1 MRFAASANPRP
12 SVPLSRPAAASV
24 HEIRNGTVKKM
35 RGTVFHGPHD
45 VRVERVDDPKLQTP
59 TDALV
64 RITRAGICG
73 SDLHCYH
80 GAMPAV
86 PGFVLGHEGVGVVE
100 EVGAGVDGLKKGDR
114 VVVSGLVACGR
125 CFFCRRGQPSQ
136 CAESGSAVFGYG
148 SSSAGKLGWLGG
160 EQSEAVRVP
169 MADYTCYRLPD
180 AIDDDVAVF
189 LADILPTSFFG
200 AINGNIRPGDTVAIF
215 GCGPVGLCA
224 VMSAKLFGP
233 AEVIAVDSIP
243 YRLELARKLGAFAVD
258 TENAQ
263 QTILDRTDGRGAD
276 VTIEAVGNDAA
287 LTAAIMSARGG
298 GTVSVIGVFAAPSFN
313 FPIGYAFMRDLKFS
327 IGLVNINAHIPELAR
342 LIEKGALDPRPL
354 ISHIMPLDDAAK
366 GYEIFNARKDNVMK
380 VLLKP

>member
-1 MRFAASANPRP
+1 M
-12 SVPLSRPAAASV
+12 
-24 HEIRNGTVKKM
+24 K
-35 RGTVFHGPHD
+35 GTVFHGPHD
-45 VRVERVDDPKLQTP
+45 VRVERVDDPALQTP

-73 SDLHCYH
+73 SDLHPYH
-80 GAMPAV
+80 GAYPIE
-86 PGFVLGHEGVGVVE
+86 PGFVLGHEGVGVIE
-100 EVGAGVDGLKKGDR
+100 EVGAGVDRLEKGQR

-136 CAESGSAVFGYG
+136 CAESGGAVFGYG

-169 MADYTCYRLPD
+169 MADYTCYPLPD

-189 LADILPTSFFG
+189 LADILPTGYFG

-243 YRLELARKLGAFAVD
+243 YRLELARKLGANAVNID
-258 TENAQ
+258 QAN
-263 QTILDRTDGRGAD
+263 QTILDRTEGRGAD

-287 LTAAIMSARGG
+287 LTAAIMAARGG

-313 FPIGYAFMRDLKFS
+313 FPIGYAFMRDLTFR
-327 IGLVNINAHIPELAR
+327 IGLANINAHIPQLSR
-342 LIEKGALDPRPL
+342 LIEHGTLDPRPL

>member
-1 MRFAASANPRP
+1 M
-12 SVPLSRPAAASV
+12 
-24 HEIRNGTVKKM
+24 K
-35 RGTVFHGPHD
+35 GTVFHGPHD

-64 RITRAGICG
+64 RITRAAICG
-73 SDLHCYH
+73 SDLHYYH
-80 GAMPAV
+80 GSYPIE
-86 PGFVLGHEGVGVVE
+86 PGFVLGHEGVGVIE
-100 EVGAGVDGLKKGDR
+100 EVGAGVDRLKKGQR

-125 CFFCRRGQPSQ
+125 CFFCRGGQSSQ

-148 SSSAGKLGWLGG
+148 STAAGKLGWLGG

-169 MADYTCYRLPD
+169 MADYTCYPLPD

-200 AINGNIRPGDTVAIF
+200 ATNGNIRPGDTVAIF

-258 TENAQ
+258 TETAQ
-263 QTILDRTDGRGAD
+263 QTILDRTEGRGAD
-276 VTIEAVGNDAA
+276 VTIEAVGNEAS
-287 LTAAIMSARGG
+287 LTSTIMAARGG
-298 GTVSVIGVFAAPSFN
+298 GTVSVIGVFATQSFN
-313 FPIGYAFMRDLKFS
+313 FPIGYAFMRDLTFR
-327 IGLVNINAHIPELAR
+327 IGLANINTHIPELAR
-342 LIEKGALDPRPL
+342 LMEKGTLDPRPL
-354 ISHIMPLDDAAK
+354 ISHIMPLSEARQA
-366 GYEIFNARKDNVMK
+366 YEIFSAKKDNAMK